1 MSDRRFGRISKRLLD
16 RGEPIAYEPDAAMKN
31 GNNIRIPWLV
41 ILGLLFTLL
50 GSGFA
55 YLEQKKADRAELVD
69 YKESVNAILTEMRR
83 DVRDIRNVLIGPPA
97 RPNR

>member
-1 MSDRRFGRISKRLLD
+1 MNGKRLRD
-16 RGEPIAYEPDAAMKN
+16 RGEPIAYEP

-55 YLEQKKADRAELVD
+55 YLEQKKADRMELTD
-69 YKESVNAILTEMRR
+69 HKESINVFLVEMRR
-83 DVRDIRNVLIGPPA
+83 DIRDIRNVLIGPA
-97 RPNR
+97 VRPNR